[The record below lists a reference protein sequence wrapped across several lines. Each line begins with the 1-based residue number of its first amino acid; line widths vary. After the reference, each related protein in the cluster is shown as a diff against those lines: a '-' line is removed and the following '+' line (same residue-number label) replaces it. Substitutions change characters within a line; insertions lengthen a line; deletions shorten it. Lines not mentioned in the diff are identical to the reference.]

1 MAEPTWTTLPD
12 LAEMLGIDVLR
23 LRHLLADGTLA
34 GVRGDDG
41 VLRVPGEFVA
51 DGQVLKGLA
60 GVLTVL
66 RDGGYDDASA
76 LDWLFA
82 DDPSLPGSPVQALRE
97 NRGTE
102 VKRRAQALAW

>member
-1 MAEPTWTTLPD
+1 MAEPTWTTVPD
-12 LAEMLGIDVLR
+12 LAEMLGVDVLTAR
-23 LRHLLADGTLA
+23 RLLADGTLV

-41 VLRVPGEFVA
+41 ILRVPAEFVA
-51 DGQVLKGLA
+51 DGQVVKGLT

-66 RDGGYDDASA
+66 RDGGYDDAA
-76 LDWLFA
+76 VLGWLFA
-82 DDPSLPGSPVQALRE
+82 DEPSLPGSPVQALRE

>member
-1 MAEPTWTTLPD
+1 MAEPTWTTVPD
-12 LAEMLGIDVLR
+12 LADRLGTDVLR
-23 LRHLLADGTLA
+23 VRNLIADGTLV

-41 VLRVPGEFVA
+41 ILRVPGEFVA

-66 RDGGYDDASA
+66 RDGGYDDMAA
-76 LDWLFA
+76 LAWLFA
-82 DDPSLPGSPVQALRE
+82 EDATLPGSPIQALVE